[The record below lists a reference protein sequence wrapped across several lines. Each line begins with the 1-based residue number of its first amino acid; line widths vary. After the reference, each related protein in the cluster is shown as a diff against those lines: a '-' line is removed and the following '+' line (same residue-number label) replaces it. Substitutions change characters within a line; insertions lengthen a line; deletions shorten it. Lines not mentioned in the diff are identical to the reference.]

1 MLDQVEGVEDR
12 GLSDLPTGKLVEPS
26 QALRPEHN
34 RLAVN
39 REARGLDQLGIAI
52 MFH

>member
-1 MLDQVEGVEDR
+1 VQISG
-12 GLSDLPTGKLVEPS
+12 TGS
-26 QALRPEHN
+26 EHN